1 MGRPFRNAERVFSCV
16 FDPPLRLK
24 LMQLATYCMSCELK
38 ASYGV
43 MVRAL
48 VSFAP
53 TGRELAEI
61 VRERQE
67 LESKLGLVDGRKP
80 DGKKSSPG
88 ERPLSIIL
96 GHKIRVALRER
107 VNECIEL
114 GVDRVSVG
122 LLVRALVQKTEPSL
136 DFVGMVRE
144 QETAEKA
151 ASRGNRRKS

>member
-1 MGRPFRNAERVFSCV
+1 
-16 FDPPLRLK
+16 
-24 LMQLATYCMSCELK
+24 MQMATYCMSCELK

-43 MVRAL
+43 IVRAL

-53 TGRELAEI
+53 TGAELAAI

-67 LESKLGLVDGRKP
+67 FEAKLGFV
-80 DGKKSSPG
+80 DGKKPAGKKAAAG

-96 GHKIRVALRER
+96 SHKIRITLRER
-107 VNECIEL
+107 VKECTEL
-114 GVDRVSVG
+114 GLDRVSVG
-122 LLVRALVQKTEPSL
+122 LLVRALVHKTQTTL

>member
-1 MGRPFRNAERVFSCV
+1 
-16 FDPPLRLK
+16 
-24 LMQLATYCMSCELK
+24 
-38 ASYGV
+38 
-43 MVRAL
+43 
-48 VSFAP
+48 
-53 TGRELAEI
+53 
-61 VRERQE
+61 
-67 LESKLGLVDGRKP
+67 LGLVDGRKP

-96 GHKIRVALRER
+96 GHKIRVTLRER